1 MANKKL
7 TDLTELTT
15 PADNDFLYIVDVS
28 DTTESAQGTSKKI
41 RKDKVDSGASKE
53 NIANKQNDL
62 TPDGT
67 GTKYPT
73 VDAVNT
79 IDLQKAIDVNGEAFF
94 NNLEGSQYV
103 AFFKDVEGAS
113 KKSIISSGSDVGDS
127 EIEIIDTGITLRN
140 FNQITQENTSVGGSE
155 GQFSIFQTGNSGAA
169 STSVAFTP
177 PLADTTLN
185 FPAKTVAGT
194 YTLATTDEIST
205 LDSNVVHKT
214 GDETITGSKTFQTDT
229 SSASITIL
237 NSGPASHP
245 AQKIYNTGAGN
256 GLEIDFT
263 TGTGDAIAVF
273 NNDTKTIFLSREGG
287 VSSNINYIKSSLKLL
302 NSDAD
307 LYGDI
312 SLNLDRYLFNNKS
325 GNLQFLTQN
334 SGFVTYKS
342 PTISGTFSNANLTA
356 NRTFTLPD
364 ATGTIPIVSQI
375 ITNGVT
381 DKSPSEDAVFD
392 ALANVTRNIIA
403 KSGPNTTLTG
413 TLTNTILKSV
423 LITSNTYSDYDVLN
437 IPSLKF
443 EKTGTNANAIF
454 KIYINTVN
462 SISGATLIGT
472 YTASTTSTLIKMTRS
487 YSLRNGFLIGV
498 IFSGSVSSDIGASVS
513 PVGSTA
519 FDVTTN
525 NYLIITGQLG
535 NINDSI
541 LLSEIIIQK

>member
-79 IDLQKAIDVNGEAFF
+79 IDLHKVLDVNGEAFF

-177 PLADTTLN
+177 PLVDTSLN

-194 YTLATTDEIST
+194 YTLATTDEVELKQNILIKNDNSIASISN
-205 LDSNVVHKT
+205 LGKFRYRSDSN
-214 GDETITGSKTFQTDT
+214 
-229 SSASITIL
+229 
-237 NSGPASHP
+237 NSYVDMVMQIG
-245 AQKIYNTGAGN
+245 I
-256 GLEIDFT
+256 
-263 TGTGDAIAVF
+263 
-273 NNDTKTIFLSREGG
+273 
-287 VSSNINYIKSSLKLL
+287 
-302 NSDAD
+302 
-307 LYGDI
+307 
-312 SLNLDRYLFNNKS
+312 
-325 GNLQFLTQN
+325 
-334 SGFVTYKS
+334 
-342 PTISGTFSNANLTA
+342 GTFAWVN
-356 NRTFTLPD
+356 
-364 ATGTIPIVSQI
+364 IVS
-375 ITNGVT
+375 
-381 DKSPSEDAVFD
+381 
-392 ALANVTRNIIA
+392 
-403 KSGPNTTLTG
+403 
-413 TLTNTILKSV
+413 
-423 LITSNTYSDYDVLN
+423 
-437 IPSLKF
+437 
-443 EKTGTNANAIF
+443 
-454 KIYINTVN
+454 
-462 SISGATLIGT
+462 
-472 YTASTTSTLIKMTRS
+472 
-487 YSLRNGFLIGV
+487 
-498 IFSGSVSSDIGASVS
+498 
-513 PVGSTA
+513 
-519 FDVTTN
+519 N
-525 NYLIITGQLG
+525 NW
-535 NINDSI
+535 
-541 LLSEIIIQK
+541 